1 MSFTGKSDSYLA
13 VTLENNGFFPDLSLG
28 DLQKL
33 YRIPAEYQQ
42 EKVEHHLRLA
52 MLDTNDDLAE
62 QQASWQAEGHATLA
76 AVSDES
82 LGGKKVLVEHY
93 QRAVFCRATA
103 NLFGEFA
110 TVTRREIGENQAKE
124 SDGTAQMYRAQA
136 DRALRYLL
144 GKATTITVELI

>member
-1 MSFTGKSDSYLA
+1 MSFTGKTDSYLNS
-13 VTLENNGFFPDLSLG
+13 TLENNGFFPDLSLG
-28 DLQKL
+28 DLQRL
-33 YRIPAEYQQ
+33 YRIPAEYSK

-62 QQASWQAEGHATLA
+62 RQAAWQAEGHNTLA
-76 AVSDES
+76 EVSDER
-82 LGGKKVLVEHY
+82 LGGKPVLVEHY

-124 SDGTAQMYRAQA
+124 GEGIAKMYRAQA

-144 GKATTITVELI
+144 GRKTTITAELI